1 MLRCRVHLHQ
11 RLQLCIA
18 HPVPVLMVQAP
29 MTILPSYSGRREVTE
44 FLAYAGHPDS
54 QPEVLALKII
64 SMWTQ
69 KQQREKLRRLSPE
82 ARAPVLKFLQDRPPL
97 IRNLQRD
104 SPHLREALL
113 LAVDAVGQV
122 HACMALFKRLLMQTY
137 LLPDSMSVPAVLHK
151 HLLCI

>member
-1 MLRCRVHLHQ
+1 MLRYLNHLHR

-18 HPVPVLMVQAP
+18 HHVPVLIVQAQ
-29 MTILPSYSGRREVTE
+29 MTILPSYSGRREVTD

-54 QPEVLALKII
+54 QPEVLALKI
-64 SMWTQ
+64 MWTQ
-69 KQQREKLRRLSPE
+69 KHQREKLRRLSPE

-122 HACMALFKRLLMQTY
+122 HACMAL
-137 LLPDSMSVPAVLHK
+137 LPRTFHAK
-151 HLLCI
+151 